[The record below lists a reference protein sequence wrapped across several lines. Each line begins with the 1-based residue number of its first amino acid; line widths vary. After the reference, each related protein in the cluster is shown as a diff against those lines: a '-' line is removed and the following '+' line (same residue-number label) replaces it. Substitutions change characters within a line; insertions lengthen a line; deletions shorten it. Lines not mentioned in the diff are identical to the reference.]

1 MRKMTETPRVLVVD
15 DEPHL
20 LEAISRLLSLS
31 NYQVIEAP
39 TAAEALRQARSQRP
53 DVVLLDV
60 VLPDMDGTE
69 VCRQIKAD
77 PELIDTHVIL
87 FSGIMTDSDA
97 HARGLAAGAD
107 GYLSRPISNR
117 ELLSRLEALTR
128 TQRAE
133 KALREAKQLYRAT
146 TESICEAIFVADDA
160 GALIHVAGNVRGIF
174 GYSIQE
180 AYALGHLSC
189 LFGRQICDPDQ
200 LQAIGDTHRSEQ
212 RIEDR
217 RGQERALSIDA
228 KRLSVRN
235 GTILCICRESGSQ
248 RSARA
253 DTPQEPA
260 QHLEQLV
267 RDCMARLASAQEL
280 LERETAERVRLEKA
294 LREAKENAPPTA
306 A

>member
-1 MRKMTETPRVLVVD
+1 MIEMPRVLIVD

-20 LEAISRLLSLS
+20 LEAISRLLSLA

-39 TAAEALRQARSQRP
+39 TAEEALRQAKAQHP

-77 PELIDTHVIL
+77 PELVDTHVVL

-97 HARGLAAGAD
+97 QARGLAAGAD
-107 GYLSRPISNR
+107 GYLSRPVSNR
-117 ELLSRLEALTR
+117 ELLSRLAALSR

-133 KALREAKQLYRAT
+133 KALREAKELYRAT
-146 TESICEAIFVADDA
+146 TQSICEAVFVTDEA

-189 LFGRQICDPDQ
+189 LFGKQICEPEQ
-200 LQAIGDTHRSEQ
+200 LQVAGETHRSEQ

-248 RSARA
+248 QNARA
-253 DTPQEPA
+253 DTPQEPT

-267 RDCMARLASAQEL
+267 QDCMGKLASAKEQL
-280 LERETAERVRLEKA
+280 GRETAERVRLEKA
-294 LREAKENAPPTA
+294 LREAKENAPPSTE
-306 A
+306 